1 MQANTT
7 DDGTHSMGW
16 DANEKYLLAGE
27 DTDALAADSD
37 ADASASGSCNRRKTN
52 TDWLTPDQIE
62 AGWLG

>member
-7 DDGTHSMGW
+7 DDGSHSMGW

-27 DTDALAADSD
+27 DTDALD

-52 TDWLTPDQIE
+52 TGWLTPDQIE
-62 AGWLG
+62 AG